1 VLLAEGRFF
10 EVVMNAY
17 FYRSTAP
24 GYFMKKYFICL
35 GLIVML
41 FACKDKKTTIKAGEI
56 VTAADFVAFYPEVTL
71 PHIIA
76 DTMLA
81 RKPNTTFAL
90 DLNTLSKYI
99 PDSVWKKDFGKN
111 ASPKFYAI
119 GRAKEKEKENY
130 LFTEVTAGNK
140 RIAYLACFSNDN
152 KFLKAMPL
160 LKTGFERYTSAYGML
175 DSKFQITTYRETK
188 KTADDIVFKRNIYFY
203 DRNGDNFT
211 LIVTE
216 PNEDIIEDVV
226 NPIDTMAATHKYSGD
241 YVEDAKNFIS
251 IRDGKN
257 PSEMVFFVHFEKNDG
272 KCNGELKGSA
282 RFISPTVAQFV
293 KSDNPCSL
301 EFTFTGSRVAMKENG
316 RCGTYRDIQCFFN
329 GSYSKKKAAKPKVKK

>member
-1 VLLAEGRFF
+1 
-10 EVVMNAY
+10 
-17 FYRSTAP
+17 
-24 GYFMKKYFICL
+24 MKKYLLCL
-35 GLIVML
+35 SLIAIL

-56 VTAADFVAFYPEVTL
+56 TTVADFVAFYPETTL
-71 PHIIA
+71 PYIIA

-81 RKPNTTFAL
+81 RKPKSTLAL
-90 DLNTLSKYI
+90 DLNTFEKYI

-111 ASPKFYAI
+111 ASPKFFAL
-119 GRAKEKEKENY
+119 GRAKEKEKETY

-188 KTADDIVFKRNIYFY
+188 KSPEEILFKRNIYFY
-203 DRNGDNFT
+203 DRNGDYFT

-216 PNEDIIEDVV
+216 PNEDIIEDVM

-241 YVEDAKNFIS
+241 YVENAKNFIS

-257 PSEMVFFVHFEKNDG
+257 ASEMVFFVHFEKDDA

-301 EFTFTGSRVAMKENG
+301 EFTFTTSGNKVTMKENG

-329 GSYSKKKAAKPKVKK
+329 GSYSKKKAAKSKK